1 MKITVLAEN
10 TAINQNFAFEHGL
23 SLFIEAQDKRI
34 LFDFGQT
41 DLFWKNAE
49 KLNIDLK
56 NMDFAILS
64 HGHYDH
70 GGGIPHFLSENGDSP
85 IYVNENAFGDYY
97 NGTEKYIGLDKGIR
111 ESKSIIL
118 TGDEKSIGKSIRL
131 YSCNNL
137 EKTQET
143 NPFGLKKNTEKGFT
157 HDDFLHEQY
166 LLIEEKGKKFL
177 FSGCSHKG
185 LLNIMEW
192 FKPDY
197 FIGGFHFSKI
207 ESETELSQIAQKLL
221 SYDTKYFTCHCTG
234 LNQYQALK
242 SIMGDNLDYLSTG
255 KSIVL

>member
-10 TAINQNFAFEHGL
+10 TAINQDFGFEHGL
-23 SLFIEAQDKRI
+23 SLFIETQGKRI

-41 DLFWKNAE
+41 DLFQKNAK

-56 NMDFAILS
+56 NIDFAILS

-70 GGGIPHFLSENGDSP
+70 GGGIPCFLRENNEASLF
-85 IYVNENAFGDYY
+85 INENAFGDYY
-97 NGTEKYIGLDKGIR
+97 NGTEKYIGLDK
-111 ESKSIIL
+111 SIQGNQRFVFTKDKYPMSENIC
-118 TGDEKSIGKSIRL
+118 L

-137 EKTQET
+137 EKVQET
-143 NPFGLKKNTEKGFT
+143 NPFGLKKMTENRFT
-157 HDDFLHEQY
+157 DDDFLHEQY

-207 ESETELSQIAQKLL
+207 ENERELSEIAQKLL
-221 SYDTKYFTCHCTG
+221 SRNTKYLTCHCTG
-234 LNQYQALK
+234 IKQYEALK
-242 SIMGDNLDYLSTG
+242 AIMGDKLDYLSAG
-255 KSIVL
+255 KRILL